1 MIVLDPPSFARNKK
15 SLSRSKDY
23 GELVKDSLD
32 ILAEDGILIAST
44 NAANVS
50 IEQFQTMIEEEFH
63 AKMFLLN
70 NLLYIV
76 CQRFP
81 DDGYLLEGNY
91 LKVFVYQIK
100 ITIRRSD
107 AEWFG

>member
-1 MIVLDPPSFARNKK
+1 MDVFEYFKYAKRTIYMTWLYWIHQVLPEIRKVFRVA
-15 SLSRSKDY
+15 KDY

-63 AKMFLLN
+63 AKMFLWTTCF
-70 NLLYIV
+70 ISSAKDF
-76 CQRFP
+76 QTTDTF
-81 DDGYLLEGNY
+81 
-91 LKVFVYQIK
+91 
-100 ITIRRSD
+100 
-107 AEWFG
+107 

>member
-15 SLSRSKDY
+15 KVFRVAKDY

-76 CQRFP
+76 CQ
-81 DDGYLLEGNY
+81 
-91 LKVFVYQIK
+91 K
-100 ITIRRSD
+100 ISRRRIP
-107 AEWFG
+107 F

>member
-1 MIVLDPPSFARNKK
+1 MYWIHQVLPEIRK

-63 AKMFLLN
+63 AKNVSFEQLA
-70 NLLYIV
+70 LYRLPKDFRRRIPFRRQLSESV
-76 CQRFP
+76 C
-81 DDGYLLEGNY
+81 LSN
-91 LKVFVYQIK
+91 
-100 ITIRRSD
+100 
-107 AEWFG
+107 